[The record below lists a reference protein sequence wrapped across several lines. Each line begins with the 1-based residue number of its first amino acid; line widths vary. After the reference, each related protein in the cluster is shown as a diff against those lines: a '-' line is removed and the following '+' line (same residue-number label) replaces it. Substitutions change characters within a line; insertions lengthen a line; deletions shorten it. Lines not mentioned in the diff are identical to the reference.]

1 MTQAAETVVKTEQI
15 EEEILPETEETVA
28 QPAQPAKKRARPEPK
43 SKTEEETLP
52 STEEVPAGP
61 AKKRARPEPKAKAPK
76 AAPKARPASRAKK
89 VAADAEDAEKDA
101 ESKDAED
108 AESKDAESKDAEGN
122 GAEDTPGTE
131 PAKQF
136 IVQSTVRQYVKD
148 SLGMK
153 TSGAFLTCLN
163 ALVKQSIHAAKGR
176 AEKNGRVTILGPD
189 A

>member
-1 MTQAAETVVKTEQI
+1 MTQVAETVVKTEQI
-15 EEEILPETEETVA
+15 EEEILPGTEETAAQPA
-28 QPAQPAKKRARPEPK
+28 QPAQPAKKRSRPEPK

-76 AAPKARPASRAKK
+76 AAPKARPASKAKK
-89 VAADAEDAEKDA
+89 AAANAEKDA
-101 ESKDAED
+101 ESKGVEDAQD
-108 AESKDAESKDAEGN
+108 AESKDAESKDAEN
-122 GAEDTPGTE
+122 QDATE

-153 TSGAFLTCLN
+153 TSGAFLTRLN
-163 ALVKQSIHAAKGR
+163 ALVKHNIDVAKRRAEEHGR
-176 AEKNGRVTILGPD
+176 ATIMGPD